1 MIRKKDLKNQLDN
14 YYENKAKGAQI
25 RSKARWIDEGEKN
38 TAYFLRLKNKHQS
51 HNVINRIRVNE
62 KMLIKTDDILNQLC
76 LFYENLNSSQKI
88 TVERINNYLRDI
100 KMQTKPTDDKKDF
113 FDKFPTLK
121 ECTEAVFEMK
131 NNKSPGLDGL
141 PVEFYKMF
149 WKHLKQ
155 YMYDALI
162 KS

>member
-38 TAYFLRLKNKHQS
+38 TAYFLRLEYKHQS

-76 LFYENLNSSQKI
+76 LFYENL
-88 TVERINNYLRDI
+88 
-100 KMQTKPTDDKKDF
+100 
-113 FDKFPTLK
+113 
-121 ECTEAVFEMK
+121 
-131 NNKSPGLDGL
+131 
-141 PVEFYKMF
+141 
-149 WKHLKQ
+149 
-155 YMYDALI
+155 
-162 KS
+162 